1 MNKKKII
8 ILLDIIVISILLISY
23 YNYRIKNDNNKNQ
36 NTTNEQSTND
46 TQKIQYKH
54 FEFEISKNIKFSEDN
69 KYTFVL
75 ETTNW
80 KAYITIIYDKQNE
93 VMNNAETYY
102 NYLKKE
108 YPMYNLERINNIKIS
123 NANYNLCIRNSEN
136 NYAAG
141 AIGVSHLIGDFI
153 YQVDFIS
160 LTNEFTPKQIEP
172 IVKIMQDVKVNN
184 EVKKTVYYIP
194 ASYIMNTK

>member
-23 YNYRIKNDNNKNQ
+23 YIYGIKNDNNTKQ
-36 NTTNEQSTND
+36 MH
-46 TQKIQYKH
+46 YKH
-54 FEFEISKNIKFSEDN
+54 FEFKIPKDIKFSEDN

-80 KAYITIIYDKQNE
+80 KAYITIIYDKQND
-93 VMNNAETYY
+93 VMNNSNTYY

-108 YPMYNLERINNIKIS
+108 YPMYNLEKINNIKIS
-123 NANYNLCIRNSEN
+123 DADFNLCIRNSESD
-136 NYAAG
+136 YAVG

-160 LTNEFTPKQIEP
+160 LTTEFTPKLIEP
-172 IVKIMQDVKVNN
+172 IVKIMNGVKVNN
-184 EVKKTVYYIP
+184 NVEETVYYIP
-194 ASYIMNTK
+194 ASYIMNNE